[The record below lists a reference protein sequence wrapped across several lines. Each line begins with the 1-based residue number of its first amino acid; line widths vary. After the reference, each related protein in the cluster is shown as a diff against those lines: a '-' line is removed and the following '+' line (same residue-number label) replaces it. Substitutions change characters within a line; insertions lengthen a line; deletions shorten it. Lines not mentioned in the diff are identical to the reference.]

1 MSITQATLDKSLQVV
16 EGIFVGKNDLQNFI
30 EALALKLDI
39 PHIDND
45 DELAEAARRV
55 KDAKGVIKQVEEAR
69 KAYTR
74 QLDGLKKHLM
84 GQEAELVAPLK
95 RVVDAYATLSA
106 AYAEK
111 KRQAQLEAQRAAAK
125 AAAEAQLAQERAAA
139 QAKAAEA
146 LGIAESSAAKEAQAE
161 ADKAAEHAANA
172 LSEQQLAA
180 LKPVAGVTLRSRWD
194 FRVTDPDKVDR
205 RFLVLDASLVR
216 AELQRLKKSGASL
229 SSVHLDGIE
238 VFETTSAVAR

>member
-1 MSITQATLDKSLQVV
+1 MSITQATLDKDLQIV
-16 EGIFVGKNDLQNFI
+16 EGIFVGKNDLQNFV
-30 EALALKLDI
+30 ETLALKLDI
-39 PHIDND
+39 PHINND

-55 KDAKGVIKQVEEAR
+55 KDAKNVIKQVEEAR

-111 KRQAQLEAQRAAAK
+111 KRQAQLEAQRVAAR

-146 LGIAESSAAKEAQAE
+146 LGISAPTSAQAD
-161 ADKAAEHAANA
+161 ADKAAERAANA

-180 LKPVAGVTLRSRWD
+180 LKPVAGVTLRTRWD
-194 FRVTDPDKVDR
+194 FRVTDPDKIDR
-205 RFLVLDASLVR
+205 RFLILDASLVR
-216 AELQRLKKSGASL
+216 AELQRLKKSGATL

>member
-1 MSITQATLDKSLQVV
+1 MSITQDTLDRNLQIVD
-16 EGIFVGKNDLQNFI
+16 GIFVGKDDLQGFVN
-30 EALALKLDI
+30 ALAIKLAI
-39 PHIDND
+39 PHIDSD
-45 DELAEAARRV
+45 DDLAEAARRV
-55 KDAKGVIKQVEEAR
+55 KSAKNVIKQVEDAR

-84 GQEAELVAPLK
+84 GQEAVLVAPLK

-111 KRQAQLEAQRAAAK
+111 KHQAQLEAQRIAAR

-146 LGIAESSAAKEAQAE
+146 LGIAPDAAAKEAQTE

-172 LSEQQLAA
+172 ISSEKLAT
-180 LKPVAGVTLRSRWD
+180 LKPVAGVSLRTRWD
-194 FRVTDPDKVDR
+194 FRVVDPDKIDR
-205 RFLVLDASLVR
+205 RFLILDASLVR
-216 AELQRLKKSGASL
+216 TELQRLKKSGVAL

>member
-1 MSITQATLDKSLQVV
+1 MSITQAGLDKSLQIV
-16 EGIFVGKNDLQNFI
+16 EGVFVGKNDLTDFI
-30 EALALKLDI
+30 NTLALKLDI
-39 PHIDND
+39 PHINND

-55 KDAKGVIKQVEEAR
+55 KDAKHVLKQVEDAR

-84 GQEAELVAPLK
+84 AQETELVAPLK
-95 RVVDAYATLSA
+95 RVVDAYTTLSA

-111 KRQAQLEAQRAAAK
+111 KRQAQLEAQRAAAR

-146 LGIAESSAAKEAQAE
+146 LGISAPTSVQEDAN
-161 ADKAAEHAANA
+161 KAAERAANA

-180 LKPVAGVTLRSRWD
+180 LKPVAGVTLRTRWD

-205 RFLVLDASLVR
+205 RFLVLDATLVR

>member
-1 MSITQATLDKSLQVV
+1 MSITQDTLDRNLQIVD
-16 EGIFVGKNDLQNFI
+16 GIFVGKDDLQGFVN
-30 EALALKLDI
+30 ALAIKLAI
-39 PHIDND
+39 PHIDSD

-55 KDAKGVIKQVEEAR
+55 KDAKGIIKQVEDAR

-74 QLDGLKKHLM
+74 QLDSLKKHLM

-111 KRQAQLEAQRAAAK
+111 KRQAQLEAQRVAAR

-146 LGIAESSAAKEAQAE
+146 LGISAPTSAQE
-161 ADKAAEHAANA
+161 DADKAAEHAAHA

-180 LKPVAGVTLRSRWD
+180 LKPVAGVTLRTRWD
-194 FRVTDPDKVDR
+194 FRVTDPDKIDR
-205 RFLVLDASLVR
+205 RFLILDASLVR
-216 AELQRLKKSGASL
+216 AELQRLKKSGATL
-229 SSVHLDGIE
+229 SSVHLGGIE

>member
-16 EGIFVGKNDLQNFI
+16 EGIFVGKNDLQNFV
-30 EALALKLDI
+30 ETLAAKLDI

-111 KRQAQLEAQRAAAK
+111 KHQAQLEAQRIAAR

-146 LGIAESSAAKEAQAE
+146 LGISAPTSAQE
-161 ADKAAEHAANA
+161 DADKAAERAANA

-180 LKPVAGVTLRSRWD
+180 LKPVAGVTLRTRWD
-194 FRVTDPDKVDR
+194 FRVTDPDKIDR
-205 RFLVLDASLVR
+205 RFLILDASLVR
-216 AELQRLKKSGASL
+216 AELQRLKKSGVAL

>member
-16 EGIFVGKNDLQNFI
+16 EGIFVGKNDLQNFV
-30 EALALKLDI
+30 ETLAAKLDI

-111 KRQAQLEAQRAAAK
+111 KHQAQLEAQRIAAR

-146 LGIAESSAAKEAQAE
+146 LGISAPTSAQE
-161 ADKAAEHAANA
+161 DADKAAERAANA

-180 LKPVAGVTLRSRWD
+180 LKPVAGVTLRTRWD
-194 FRVTDPDKVDR
+194 FRVTDPDKIDR
-205 RFLVLDASLVR
+205 RFLILDASLVR
-216 AELQRLKKSGASL
+216 AELQRLKKSGATL
-229 SSVHLDGIE
+229 SSVHLGGIE

>member
-16 EGIFVGKNDLQNFI
+16 EGIFVGKNDLQNFV
-30 EALALKLDI
+30 ETLAAKLDI

-111 KRQAQLEAQRAAAK
+111 KHQAQLEAQRISAR

-146 LGIAESSAAKEAQAE
+146 LGISAPTSAQE
-161 ADKAAEHAANA
+161 DADKAAERAANA

-180 LKPVAGVTLRSRWD
+180 LKPVAGVTLRTRWD
-194 FRVTDPDKVDR
+194 FRVTDPDKIDR
-205 RFLVLDASLVR
+205 RFLILDASLVR
-216 AELQRLKKSGASL
+216 AELQRLKKSGVAL

>member
-1 MSITQATLDKSLQVV
+1 MSITQATLDKDLQIV
-16 EGIFVGKNDLQNFI
+16 EGIFVGKNDLQNFV
-30 EALALKLDI
+30 ETLALKLDI
-39 PHIDND
+39 PHINND

-55 KDAKGVIKQVEEAR
+55 KDAKNVIKKVEEAR

-146 LGIAESSAAKEAQAE
+146 LGISAPTSAQE
-161 ADKAAEHAANA
+161 DADKAAERAANA

-180 LKPVAGVTLRSRWD
+180 LKPVAGVTLRTRWD
-194 FRVTDPDKVDR
+194 FRVTDPDKIDR
-205 RFLVLDASLVR
+205 RFLILDASLVR
-216 AELQRLKKSGASL
+216 AELQRLKKSGATL
-229 SSVHLDGIE
+229 SSVHLGGIE